1 MAQSSQ
7 HATHPTKETVSALS
21 DLAFAEILAKRL
33 ASLSAEREATNSRLG
48 ILSCLAAEAL
58 KEDFPE
64 RTDEAP
70 ASSELSWEEDTEDL
84 DAMDDDDDDDDDA
97 EHTCPRFKSG
107 ERVRVPSKS
116 SPEGWRYLHIADL
129 TVFPPKHSPNCCTY
143 PVLMQCKPR
152 VVRYLDSKT
161 LTRVDPW

>member
-1 MAQSSQ
+1 MAQSSH
-7 HATHPTKETVSALS
+7 HATHPSKETVSALS
-21 DLAFAEILAKRL
+21 DVAFAEILAKRL
-33 ASLSAEREATNSRLG
+33 ASLSAEQEAANSRLG
-48 ILSCLAAEAL
+48 ILSCLAAEVL

-64 RTDEAP
+64 PTDEEAP

-84 DAMDDDDDDDDDA
+84 MDEDDDDDDDA

-129 TVFPPKHSPNCCTY
+129 TVFPPKHSPVCCTY
-143 PVLMQCKPR
+143 PVLMQYKPR
-152 VVRYLDSKT
+152 IVRYLDSTT